1 MYIAF
6 LNYKFRNERRYLKQ
20 HENLYRVHILFI
32 CTETAVVNLHNPVHI
47 LSVRVESAVD
57 TFQTKQ
63 AVMHLVSSTYHSHFD
78 CHVTTKFQNIAASHP
93 PP

>member
-1 MYIAF
+1 M
-6 LNYKFRNERRYLKQ
+6 RDDYLKQ

-78 CHVTTKFQNIAASHP
+78 CHVTTKFQNIASHP